1 MTGNPLRRSYITAT
15 CAVAFIFLGAAPRVG
30 VTGPTQ
36 TLRRSSLPVA
46 PQDAQHLYR
55 IVGKAR
61 LLLLWASADD
71 VGGARITWRGGE
83 ADRSVALLI
92 GSDPER
98 APLGVNE
105 WGYIREHVD
114 KDSATVFGI
123 RTLTDGD
130 SPEEAEARQTAP
142 DTFAEFGVLCARVW
156 PLEATS
162 RTATVSIG
170 RNATYRHVD
179 HVLDIVE
186 RNARWKED
194 HASRPP
200 DVAPGFLTAL
210 DLMMRTSAAA
220 VRESGTPASC
230 PRLGYV
236 YKDAIFDLIPRRIER
251 VPYLRTRSR
260 LFRNLLRTEVS
271 VRNRV
276 TGSKS
281 GFSITFGT
289 DGALAGI
296 PVSAVYQPNWW
307 FKVELELDE
316 DQDVPSD
323 PAADSHVTQRIA
335 ALCSPPGG

>member
-1 MTGNPLRRSYITAT
+1 MTRDTLRRSYLVAT
-15 CAVAFIFLGAAPRVG
+15 CAVVFVFLGAAPGLG
-30 VTGPTQ
+30 VMGPPEAS
-36 TLRRSSLPVA
+36 RRSGLPVA

-55 IVGKAR
+55 IVGKVR

-71 VGGARITWRGGE
+71 VGGARITWRGSN
-83 ADRSVALLI
+83 ADQSVALLI

-105 WGYIREHVD
+105 WGYIREHVA

-123 RTLTDGD
+123 RTLTEGD
-130 SPEEAEARQTAP
+130 SPEEAETRRAAP
-142 DTFAEFGVLCARVW
+142 DTLAEFGVLCTRVSA
-156 PLEATS
+156 LEATS
-162 RTATVSIG
+162 RTTTVSVG
-170 RNATYRHVD
+170 RDATYRHVD

-186 RNARWKED
+186 RTARWKED
-194 HASRPP
+194 RASRPP
-200 DVAPGFLTAL
+200 DIAPGFLTAL
-210 DLMMRTSAAA
+210 DLMMRTSATA
-220 VRESGTPASC
+220 VRESGASASC
-230 PRLGYV
+230 PRLAYV

-323 PAADSHVTQRIA
+323 PAADSQVSQRIA